1 MELFNIGAPEF
12 LFILL
17 LVFIVLG
24 PKRAVDLAG
33 QVGRWARDLVRS
45 PFWKEIVSASKDI
58 KDIPRK
64 IMDEAEIQNT
74 IDEIE
79 RSTQEINQELND
91 LGEAKNRSSRPEQFE
106 DPYDHRIYPGDNPKG
121 KN

>member
-33 QVGRWARDLVRS
+33 QVGRWVRDMVRS
-45 PFWKEIVSASKDI
+45 PFWKDIVSTSKDI

-79 RSTQEINQELND
+79 RSTKGINQDLKDVGDEKSGSATPEL
-91 LGEAKNRSSRPEQFE
+91 FE
-106 DPYDHRIYPGDNPKG
+106 DPYDHRIYPGDNPQG
-121 KN
+121 KK

>member
-12 LFILL
+12 LFIVL

-24 PKRAVDLAG
+24 PKRAVDMAG
-33 QVGRWARDLVRS
+33 QVGRWVRDLVKS
-45 PFWKEIVSASKDI
+45 PFWRDIVSTSKDI

-79 RSTQEINQELND
+79 RSTKGINQELND
-91 LGEAKNRSSRPEQFE
+91 IGESNKGAARPELFE
-106 DPYDHRIYPGDNPKG
+106 DPYDHRIYPGDNPQG
-121 KN
+121 KH